1 MAHMPN
7 HPQAALRRRPFLTP
21 MWLAGLG
28 ALVFALVLG
37 AAWNRAAMT
46 TVFVVRHA
54 EKAVD
59 GTKDPALSAA
69 GVAHA
74 ARYASLFST
83 GARGQALAA
92 VYATEFRRTR
102 QTAEA
107 VARPLGLP
115 VTVLPGKDVTGL
127 VEDIKR
133 HYRGT
138 SVLVVGH
145 SNTVP
150 EIIRALGGRQVAAIS
165 DADYARLYVVS
176 VGMFSRTTV
185 TELALP

>member
-1 MAHMPN
+1 MPN
-7 HPQAALRRRPFLTP
+7 HPQAALRRRPLFTP
-21 MWLAGLG
+21 IGLAGLG
-28 ALVFALVLG
+28 ALLFTLLVGL
-37 AAWNRAAMT
+37 AWNRAAMT

-54 EKAVD
+54 EKTLD

-74 ARYASLFST
+74 ARYASLFAVPGS
-83 GARGQALAA
+83 GQRLAA
-92 VYATEFRRTR
+92 VYATEFRRTK

-115 VTVLPGKDVTGL
+115 VQIVPADNATAL
-127 VEDIKR
+127 VAHIKR
-133 HYRGT
+133 YHRGA

-150 EIIRALGGRQVAAIS
+150 EIIRALGGHPVAPLA
-165 DADYARLYVVS
+165 DTDYARLYVVS
-176 VGMFSRTTV
+176 VGLFSRTTV

>member
-1 MAHMPN
+1 MPN
-7 HPQAALRRRPFLTP
+7 HPQSSLRRRPLFTP
-21 MWLAGLG
+21 IGLAGLG
-28 ALVFALVLG
+28 ALLFTLFVGL
-37 AAWNRAAMT
+37 AWNRAAMT

-74 ARYASLFST
+74 ARYASLFAT
-83 GARGQALAA
+83 GARRQGLAA

-115 VTVLPGKDVTGL
+115 VKVMPGKDTTAL

-133 HYRGT
+133 HHRG
-138 SVLVVGH
+138 SAVLVVGH

-150 EIIRALGGRQVAAIS
+150 DVIRALGGRSVPPLG
-165 DADYARLYVVS
+165 DADYSRLYVVS